1 MASSDRKLI
10 VVSGFGPFLG
20 HEAVNASWEAVK
32 LLPEILTHDGIEY
45 DLEKRLVSVEYGAV
59 DEAVAEIWKRQP
71 YLVIH
76 VGVSGVAKCV
86 YIEKLAY
93 NHKFRRA
100 DNCDKKLANG
110 TCELPNNG
118 HANVLK
124 TELDV
129 DKIVAVVN
137 ENCADCVGPTQ
148 QPTHND
154 NLKSLSATKA
164 SKNVGDFLCG
174 YIYLKSLDMDRKRSL
189 FVHVPPVDRPFSSV
203 KTSEILFSI
212 VEQCI
217 QQVVAFDS

>member
-32 LLPEILTHDGIEY
+32 LLPEVLTHNDIEY

-59 DEAVAEIWKRQP
+59 DEAVTEIWDRQP
-71 YLVIH
+71 DLVIH

-100 DNCDKKLANG
+100 DNCDKRLPNG
-110 TCELPNNG
+110 SCELQNNG

-129 DKIVAVVN
+129 DKIVAIVN
-137 ENCADCVGPTQ
+137 EKCADCVAPIE
-148 QPTHND
+148 PPHND
-154 NLKSLSATKA
+154 IKHLSATKA

-174 YIYLKSLDMDRKRSL
+174 YIYLKSLDMDKKRSL
-189 FVHVPPVDRPFSSV
+189 FVHVPPIDKPFSSE
-203 KTSEILFSI
+203 KTADIVLRI

-217 QQVVAFDS
+217 QQVVS

>member
-10 VVSGFGPFLG
+10 VVSGFGPFRG
-20 HEAVNASWEAVK
+20 HEEVNASWEAVQ
-32 LLPEILTHDGIEY
+32 LLPDTLTHDGIEF
-45 DLEKRLVSVEYGAV
+45 DLEKRLVSVEYEAV
-59 DEAVAEIWKRQP
+59 DEAVTETWKRQP

-100 DNCDKKLANG
+100 DNYDKRLANG
-110 TCELPNNG
+110 SCELPNNG

-129 DKIVAVVN
+129 DKIVAAVN
-137 ENCADCVGPTQ
+137 ENCADCVAPTQ
-148 QPTHND
+148 QTHND
-154 NLKSLSATKA
+154 NLQTLSATKA

-189 FVHVPPVDRPFSSV
+189 FVHVPPIDKPFSSV

>member
-32 LLPEILTHDGIEY
+32 LLPEVLTHNDIEY
-45 DLEKRLVSVEYGAV
+45 DLEKRLVPVEYGAV
-59 DEAVAEIWKRQP
+59 DEAVTEIWDRQP
-71 YLVIH
+71 DLVIH

-100 DNCDKKLANG
+100 DNCDKRLPNG
-110 TCELPNNG
+110 SCELQNHG

-124 TELDV
+124 TDLDV
-129 DKIVAVVN
+129 DKIVAIVN
-137 ENCADCVGPTQ
+137 EKCADCVAPMEL
-148 QPTHND
+148 PHND
-154 NLKSLSATKA
+154 IKHLSATKA

-174 YIYLKSLDMDRKRSL
+174 YIYLKSLDIDKKRSL
-189 FVHVPPVDRPFSSV
+189 FVHVPPIDKPFSSE
-203 KTSEILFSI
+203 KTADIVLRI

-217 QQVVAFDS
+217 QQVVAGDF